1 MHLVLPKKQIRVAE
15 KKSRKALEGL
25 HLRGLFLFHINN
37 FYRGYLYANIKS
49 TQNRLTEKRA
59 FKPRL
64 RSLTQTMWSKNQLE
78 RTTTYCLFGKPTD

>member
-1 MHLVLPKKQIRVAE
+1 MLPKKQIRVAE
-15 KKSRKALEGL
+15 KKSRKALEGS

-37 FYRGYLYANIKS
+37 FYRGYLYPNTKS

-64 RSLTQTMWSKNQLE
+64 RCSTQTMRGKNQLE
-78 RTTTYCLFGKPTD
+78 RTTAYRLFGKPTD